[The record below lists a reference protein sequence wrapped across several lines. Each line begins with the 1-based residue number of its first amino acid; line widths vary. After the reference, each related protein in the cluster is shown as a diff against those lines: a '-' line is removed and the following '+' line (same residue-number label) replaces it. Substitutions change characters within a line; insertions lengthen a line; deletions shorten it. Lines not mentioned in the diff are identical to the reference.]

1 MWPNLRS
8 KNQVTEEG
16 DVDDVR
22 PQSAPIANLET
33 GNNVSHQLHILQPQK
48 TVTNTV
54 PNSLQLDW

>member
-1 MWPNLRS
+1 MRS
-8 KNQVTEEG
+8 KNPVTEEG

-48 TVTNTV
+48 RSQIQFQTICNWID
-54 PNSLQLDW
+54 SH